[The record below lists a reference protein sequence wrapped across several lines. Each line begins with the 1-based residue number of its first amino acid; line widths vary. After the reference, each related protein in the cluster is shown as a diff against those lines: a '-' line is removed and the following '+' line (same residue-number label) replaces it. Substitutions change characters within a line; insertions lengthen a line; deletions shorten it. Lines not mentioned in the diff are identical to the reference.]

1 MVTTQQLVLSLE
13 DQDIL
18 LLCSDG
24 VWDLVSKKE
33 LQDIFS
39 NSHVSLQETVNLTL
53 RKVLK
58 KGASDNATL
67 LALKCIIKSG
77 N

>member
-1 MVTTQQLVLSLE
+1 ME
-13 DQDIL
+13 K
-18 LLCSDG
+18 
-24 VWDLVSKKE
+24 LVSKKE

-53 RKVLK
+53 RKVLE